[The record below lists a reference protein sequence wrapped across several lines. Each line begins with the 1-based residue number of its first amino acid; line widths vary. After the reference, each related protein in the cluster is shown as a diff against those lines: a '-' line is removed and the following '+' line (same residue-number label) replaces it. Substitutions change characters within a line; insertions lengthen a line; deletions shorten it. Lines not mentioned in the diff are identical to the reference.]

1 MQRQIFETEHNL
13 FRDAFRAFLDKEVV
27 PHQDAWEEAGVVDR
41 AVWRK
46 AGEMGFL
53 LPWADEE
60 YGGAGLKDFRYE
72 QIMCEELARINEPG
86 FMIPLHSALCGPYIA
101 EYGSAEQKA
110 RLLPGIVRG
119 ETILAVAMTE
129 PSAGSDLAGM
139 RSTAVDKGDHW
150 LLNGSKVFI
159 SNGLLADLV
168 IVAAKTDPANK
179 HAMGLFLVERG
190 MQGFERGRNLK
201 KLGMKSQ
208 DTAELFFNNVRV
220 PKENLLGDAKGGFF
234 YLMNMLAQERLTN
247 ACGAVAGAEAALQ
260 ATIDYVEERQAFGH
274 PGGALP
280 EHPLQARRNAYP
292 DRRGAGLHRS
302 LRDGPQPEEAVPRG
316 RRRSQAVHHRAAG
329 QGGRRRCATAWRL
342 GLHVGVSDLQD
353 VRQRPHPADLRRYL
367 GDHERDHQPRHE
379 ALTPRPC
386 RAARRVDR
394 LLGRRS
400 RPMPGDPEEGA

>member
-1 MQRQIFETEHNL
+1 
-13 FRDAFRAFLDKEVV
+13 
-27 PHQDAWEEAGVVDR
+27 
-41 AVWRK
+41 
-46 AGEMGFL
+46 MGFL

-260 ATIDYVEERQAFGH
+260 ATIDYVKERQAF
-274 PGGALP
+274 
-280 EHPLQARRNAYP
+280 
-292 DRRGAGLHRS
+292 AGRWRTS
-302 LRDGPQPEEAVPRG
+302 RTPASSSPKCVPRSTW
-316 RRRSQAVHHRAAG
+316 RRSSPTAA
-329 QGGRRRCATAWRL
+329 
-342 GLHVGVSDLQD
+342 
-353 VRQRPHPADLRRYL
+353 
-367 GDHERDHQPRHE
+367 
-379 ALTPRPC
+379 
-386 RAARRVDR
+386 
-394 LLGRRS
+394 
-400 RPMPGDPEEGA
+400 

>member
-1 MQRQIFETEHNL
+1 
-13 FRDAFRAFLDKEVV
+13 
-27 PHQDAWEEAGVVDR
+27 
-41 AVWRK
+41 
-46 AGEMGFL
+46 MGFL

-260 ATIDYVEERQAFGH
+260 ATIDYVKERQAFGRPVAH
-274 PGGALP
+274 FQNTRFKLAEMRTQIDVAQVFTDRCVMDHNQKKLSPRSPPKPSCSPPSCWARWSTKVCNCMAAGATCGSI
-280 EHPLQARRNAYP
+280 RS
-292 DRRGAGLHRS
+292 AGCTPTPAS
-302 LRDGPQPEEAVPRG
+302 SGSSPVPR
-316 RRRSQAVHHRAAG
+316 RS
-329 QGGRRRCATAWRL
+329 
-342 GLHVGVSDLQD
+342 
-353 VRQRPHPADLRRYL
+353 
-367 GDHERDHQPRHE
+367 
-379 ALTPRPC
+379 
-386 RAARRVDR
+386 
-394 LLGRRS
+394 
-400 RPMPGDPEEGA
+400 

>member
-260 ATIDYVEERQAFGH
+260 ATIDYVK
-274 PGGALP
+274 
-280 EHPLQARRNAYP
+280 
-292 DRRGAGLHRS
+292 
-302 LRDGPQPEEAVPRG
+302 G
-316 RRRSQAVHHRAAG
+316 RPFAPSAEQWDQAVACW
-329 QGGRRRCATAWRL
+329 QGL
-342 GLHVGVSDLQD
+342 VSDADARFDTVVELDAAQIKPQVSWGTSPEMVLAVD
-353 VRQRPHPADLRRYL
+353 QNVPDPARESDPIKRGSIERALKYMGLRPNQAITDIQL
-367 GDHERDHQPRHE
+367 D
-379 ALTPRPC
+379 
-386 RAARRVDR
+386 RVFI
-394 LLGRRS
+394 GS
-400 RPMPGDPEEGA
+400 